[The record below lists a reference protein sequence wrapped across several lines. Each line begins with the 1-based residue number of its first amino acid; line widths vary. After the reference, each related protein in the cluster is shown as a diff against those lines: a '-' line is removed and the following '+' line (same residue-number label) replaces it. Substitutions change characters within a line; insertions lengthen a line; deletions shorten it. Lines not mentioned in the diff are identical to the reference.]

1 MQTNARMD
9 NIEHETPQKLKGHRF
24 LANYPQSWNPQTP
37 EECKVTPKNKVRKSI
52 NPRSP
57 KPVGQSLSYTMN
69 TCTMMSNSG
78 GGNSLH
84 SVSMAVIQT
93 PPAKRHQ
100 KVKNPFEAALA
111 DRLHMPLIAS
121 PSLFQRP
128 VTPQMSSTQC
138 EWTIDEVSS
147 MMPAN
152 VEAHETQ
159 FNDSP
164 DPELE
169 AKAQLAISSY
179 FKENQIVPSPVDCP
193 LRGHR
198 IVLQDISGNTPISK
212 PGRRIRDCGSQ
223 TELTL
228 PPILPAALEEA
239 LKPYLQPQLAGANIE
254 LKKSRYA
261 ARTSASSCSLDAK
274 DTSLRRKLFDIH
286 NVLIWE
292 NEQQKQQAPK
302 NSSTGGRTTTSGQ
315 SNSSPL
321 SLHSLQHTAIVGKLS
336 DSLDK
341 SSFGSLSP
349 ISAAD
354 DLSPLLEGGQNSAS
368 KRKSRFNNLR
378 SEIEEFAQLSPIHP
392 PVRRKPLEKLHRSQ
406 DKDDL
411 SNDLISN
418 GSQETDNEKFTPERS
433 SSPLASMSTNN
444 IAEFSSDSFNIKVS
458 RLKVN
463 SSKCSLSKERLI
475 NNNAMVT
482 TTTTTTTKET
492 LKTSNQQLQEL
503 DVFMAQDETCEDV
516 SEFAEDVEDMQIS
529 QVSTQSSSCS
539 SSQSDT
545 PRSKR
550 RSASRKN
557 LSQSFS
563 ANWLNDEEEDD
574 VEAQKLAL
582 GLLKKPVAVM
592 PTSSSS
598 FGGMVHHATNLTE
611 SPKKALTFYRTDSG
625 FNEMSQ
631 NSLESQDCHS
641 QQQPRQGGEILQP
654 LPMVVHCSSTPSTKD
669 KFDYMI

>member
-1 MQTNARMD
+1 MENRTL
-9 NIEHETPQKLKGHRF
+9 ETPQKLKAHRF
-24 LANYPQSWNPQTP
+24 LINYQQNLNLQTP
-37 EECKVTPKNKVRKSI
+37 EECKVTPKNKQRKSI

-57 KPVGQSLSYTMN
+57 KSTAGQGLSYSMN
-69 TCTMMSNSG
+69 TCSMMSNSG
-78 GGNSLH
+78 GAGGSSSNSLH
-84 SVSMAVIQT
+84 SVSMAIIQT

-100 KVKNPFEAALA
+100 KVKNPFEAAWTE
-111 DRLHMPLIAS
+111 RLHMPIIAS

-128 VTPQMSSTQC
+128 DTPQMSSTQC

-152 VEAHETQ
+152 VEPHETQ
-159 FNDSP
+159 FHDSP

-169 AKAQLAISSY
+169 AKAQSAISSY

-193 LRGHR
+193 LRSQR
-198 IVLQDISGNTPISK
+198 IVLSDSGNTPISK
-212 PGRRIRDCGSQ
+212 PGRRIRDCASQ

-228 PPILPAALEEA
+228 PPVLPPALEEA
-239 LKPYLQPQLAGANIE
+239 LRPYLQPHLAGANIE

-261 ARTSASSCSLDAK
+261 SRSSASSCSLDAK

-292 NEQQKQQAPK
+292 NEQQKK
-302 NSSTGGRTTTSGQ
+302 NNSSSGGRTHSGQ

-321 SLHSLQHTAIVGKLS
+321 SLQSLQHTAIVGKLS

-354 DLSPLLEGGQNSAS
+354 ELSPSIDGGE
-368 KRKSRFNNLR
+368 RKSRFNDLR
-378 SEIEEFAQLSPIHP
+378 SEIEDLEQLSPIHP
-392 PVRRKPLEKLHRSQ
+392 PVRRKPLEKLYRSQ
-406 DKDDL
+406 NKENL
-411 SNDLISN
+411 SNDMITGN
-418 GSQETDNEKFTPERS
+418 ISQEAENEKFTPERS
-433 SSPLASMSTNN
+433 SSPLASMITNN

-463 SSKCSLSKERLI
+463 SSKSLAHRGYAKHPLRTITNEQ
-475 NNNAMVT
+475 M
-482 TTTTTTTKET
+482 
-492 LKTSNQQLQEL
+492 QEV
-503 DVFMAQDETCEDV
+503 DVFLGQDETCEDV
-516 SEFAEDVEDMQIS
+516 LEFTGDIEDMQIS
-529 QVSTQSSSCS
+529 QVSTHSSNCS

-563 ANWLNDEEEDD
+563 ANWLNDEDDQEDN
-574 VEAQKLAL
+574 EAKKSIMQPNDAKPSSL
-582 GLLKKPVAVM
+582 GKPVN
-592 PTSSSS
+592 SSS
-598 FGGMVHHATNLTE
+598 FGGIVHHHRQTSPTAGT

-631 NSLESQDCHS
+631 NSSESQDC
-641 QQQPRQGGEILQP
+641 QQMHPPP
-654 LPMVVHCSSTPSTKD
+654 LNDQQIMVHCCSTPSTKD
-669 KFDYMI
+669 KFDFR